1 MTHRNKIDQVISYA
15 LAAADQEDFGNRELG
30 PIHLIKYVYLA
41 DLAFAEANAGQT
53 FTGVVWRFYHFGPWS
68 EEIYERIEPTVRQLG
83 AAERRVPSKYADDAL
98 RWSLDDVPGL
108 FERLDEGLPSVV
120 SRAVKQA
127 IHRFGQDTSDLL
139 HFIYTTPPMLK
150 AAPGEILS
158 FTPESMDAE
167 EARTP
172 GDASPPGSTR
182 TARGPLSS
190 FVDVRGSLR
199 APEQKERLS
208 KSAQRWRAEKVKTLR
223 ERVAMKLKQ
232 AHERPRLADPSPEP
246 RFDEVFLKG
255 SEWLNQQAGEVIQPE
270 QGEVGFSADLW
281 KSRARGEKL
290 S

>member
-1 MTHRNKIDQVISYA
+1 MTNTNRIDQLIRYA
-15 LAAADQEDFGNRELG
+15 LAAASQEDFGNRELG

-41 DLAFAEANAGQT
+41 DLAFAETNAGQT
-53 FTGVVWRFYHFGPWS
+53 FTGVAWRFYHFGPWS

-83 AAERRVPSKYADDAL
+83 VAERRIPSSYADDAL

-108 FERLDEGLPSVV
+108 FEQLDEELPGVV
-120 SRAVKQA
+120 TRAVKQA

-150 AAPGEILS
+150 AAPGEVLN
-158 FTPESMDAE
+158 FMPESTAADE
-167 EARTP
+167 VRTL
-172 GDASPPGSTR
+172 G
-182 TARGPLSS
+182 
-190 FVDVRGSLR
+190 
-199 APEQKERLS
+199 APQQKERSS
-208 KSAQRWRAEKVKTLR
+208 KSAQRRRAEKVKALR

-232 AHERPRLADPSPEP
+232 AHERPRLAHPSPKP

-255 SEWLNQQAGEVIQPE
+255 AEWLNQQAGEVIQPE
-270 QGEVGFSADLW
+270 QGEVVFSADLW